1 MSEKKLMDFVAE
13 ARQNVEEISPEE
25 LSEKMEAGEDWL
37 LVDVREP
44 YEYEKIHVPN
54 SLLIPRGLLEG
65 AADPNTPHR
74 IDALVNAREKPV
86 AVMCATGGRAAMSVQ
101 RLREMGFGQVV
112 NVAGGIKGWEAE
124 DLPVESGAYTGQLP

>member
-1 MSEKKLMDFVAE
+1 MSEKKLMDFIAE
-13 ARQNVEEISPEE
+13 ARQNVREMSVTE
-25 LSEKMEAGEDWL
+25 LAEARANGADWL

-44 YEYEKIHVPN
+44 YEYEKGHVPE

-74 IDALVNAREKPV
+74 IEALYSAREKPV

-101 RLREMGFGQVV
+101 RLQDMGFTNVV
-112 NVAGGIKGWEAE
+112 NIAGGIKSWEGE
-124 DLPVESGAYTGQLP
+124 DLPVESGAYTGPLP

>member
-1 MSEKKLMDFVAE
+1 MSEKLMKDFVAA
-13 ARQNVEEISPEE
+13 ARENIREISPEE
-25 LSEKMEAGEDWL
+25 LHEAIQKGEDWT

-44 YEYEKIHVPN
+44 YEYERAHVPG

-74 IDALVNAREKPV
+74 IEALYSAREKPV
-86 AVMCATGGRAAMSVQ
+86 AIICATGGRAALSVL
-101 RLREMGFGQVV
+101 RLQEMGFTNVV
-112 NVAGGIKGWEAE
+112 NVAGGMKSWEGE